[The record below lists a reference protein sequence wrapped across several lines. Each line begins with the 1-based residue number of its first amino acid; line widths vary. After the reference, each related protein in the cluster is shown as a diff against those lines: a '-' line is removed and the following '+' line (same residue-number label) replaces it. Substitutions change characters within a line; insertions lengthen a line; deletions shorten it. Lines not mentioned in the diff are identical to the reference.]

1 MPIRSKDTAANGKAF
16 GFDTDADF
24 IPFEFSDEE
33 EVDDII
39 GRDALPSPRT
49 DSIQRPQ
56 SELPLLVNGD
66 TRKRKQREYESSPE
80 RGRPS
85 QRQKVAQISLNPWQ
99 TDINDYASYKETAR
113 MYFTALAV
121 LTS

>member
-1 MPIRSKDTAANGKAF
+1 MPIRGKDIAANGKAF

-33 EVDDII
+33 EVDDTS
-39 GRDALPSPRT
+39 RDARASLNT
-49 DSIQRPQ
+49 DSIKRSQP
-56 SELPLLVNGD
+56 ELPLLANGD
-66 TRKRKQREYESSPE
+66 TRKRKRRDYESSPE
-80 RGRPS
+80 HGRPS
-85 QRQKVAQISLNPWQ
+85 QRQKLTQISLNPWQ